1 MKKSFQRP
9 VGRILGLK
17 SKTFFLSFLS
27 QIIPDSQIITS
38 MLSCCTATRVAA
50 HGARHGAGRLLA
62 VRGDIAAE
70 ALEELPQV
78 YDGHLKNKPIQN
90 QYNNSDATLGQ
101 Y

>member
-1 MKKSFQRP
+1 M
-9 VGRILGLK
+9 GLK

-27 QIIPDSQIITS
+27 QIIPDSQITTF
-38 MLSCCTATRVAA
+38 MLACCTATRVAA

-62 VRGDIAAE
+62 GNIYLSSDYIE
-70 ALEELPQV
+70 
-78 YDGHLKNKPIQN
+78 GHLKKTPIQN